1 MLGKSFRLTDQETTS
16 LDPLIIESVAK
27 VLYSIINVD
36 IDVKISS
43 YRLQISFSEYV
54 PAILN
59 SPLKFDKKSII
70 TYK

>member
-1 MLGKSFRLTDQETTS
+1 MLVKSFRLTDQETTS

-27 VLYSIINVD
+27 VLYSVINVD

-54 PAILN
+54 LAILN

>member
-1 MLGKSFRLTDQETTS
+1 MLVKNFRLSDQETTS

-27 VLYSIINVD
+27 ILCSIINVD

-43 YRLQISFSEYV
+43 YRLQISFSECV

-59 SPLKFDKKSII
+59 SPLKFHKKSII

>member
-1 MLGKSFRLTDQETTS
+1 MLVKSFRLTDQETTS

-54 PAILN
+54 LAILN